1 MHTARPIDS
10 KTICKLVLWKLKLC
24 LILWQCILRVFE
36 GVLLSQF
43 KTEQGQM
50 ANRYKGLWKYM
61 LGSLELFKWVHRQ
74 GYYWWEKKTA
84 RSLF

>member
-43 KTEQGQM
+43 KTEQGQI
-50 ANRYKGLWKYM
+50 G
-61 LGSLELFKWVHRQ
+61 
-74 GYYWWEKKTA
+74 
-84 RSLF
+84 